1 MPYIVTTKRH
11 RGSFYP
17 PHPNVATERRAVTA
31 LEIDPLADLLR
42 PLLRRSIT
50 SITIREWVDMMN
62 KLIALPVTGGVVGPL
77 PDGSVIEVELVDVM
91 RLWREADE
99 PDTTRTEAIIVAW
112 NAIQEKKSLAV

>member
-31 LEIDPLADLLR
+31 LEIDPLADVLR
-42 PLLRRSIT
+42 PLLRHDLKAL
-50 SITIREWVDMMN
+50 EWVDMMN
-62 KLIALPVTGGVVGPL
+62 ELTALPVTGGVVGPL

-91 RLWREADE
+91 RLWREAGE